1 MGNTT
6 YTPLPQ
12 STIDYEEKHEDCEIK
27 YELENVIQPFTAWN
41 VLADLENK
49 ICGKIKI
56 NYETPV
62 EYGFPHQFFRN
73 IKTDFKKKLY
83 ELAIKKR
90 SSILDI
96 LHIRTTQQYCALN
109 DIMMFSIY
117 EYKFDTE
124 VYKLVNSNKEGTIK
138 TTDTQMEKFK
148 NIERIRIKND
158 NIVVMTIYD
167 YCDTNHTERIYQV
180 NKTDIKNALNRNCL
194 RVNENGFFELTNHDN
209 LTDVD
214 YCSTIKYVKDYKSIN
229 ILFDI
234 QQWYLR
240 VCYDGSIQDYFKLED
255 YIEIS
260 HVFYDRINTKQLS
273 QNLDITKHFI
283 KKHGTQ
289 IFKNIY
295 LIPKEVLARHE
306 IINEIN
312 ELIVNI
318 MAADVEKII
327 ISQEFFSHFELKWLT
342 DESLNKIS
350 FSSLIFPNGLDNIE
364 LLDDKSFIDE
374 HFANKEFPKKFFN
387 ELMSRGDAVKINFI
401 KNLIKKFPNMRL
413 SRKYLNNLEIFDHM
427 IKFYI
432 DSLLTYDLT
441 SEQIDRIID
450 QTNDSDTL
458 YKVWCKCKNIYKFIP
473 IMSCELAEKILMTEP
488 MLITII
494 PIKYQT
500 QKAASY
506 VVRQNKDL
514 IQYIV
519 LDEEFYCNEIRH
531 DPDVFRY
538 VKNKTLRICLTA
550 LLYKPQLINEMDN
563 PPKELIVIA
572 EML

>member
-12 STIDYEEKHEDCEIK
+12 SVIDYDEKHEDCDIT
-27 YELENVIQPFTAWN
+27 YELENVIQPFTVWN
-41 VLADLENK
+41 VLVDLENK

-83 ELAIKKR
+83 ELAIKKK
-90 SSILDI
+90 SSILDT
-96 LHIRTTQQYCALN
+96 LHIRTTKDCLVGGSYML
-109 DIMMFSIY
+109 FSTY
-117 EYKFDTE
+117 EYTFDEE
-124 VYKLVNSNKEGTIK
+124 VFKLVNGKNEYPAK
-138 TTDTQMEKFK
+138 TQLQKFK
-148 NIERIRIKND
+148 HLNGLFIKN
-158 NIVVMTIYD
+158 NYVVLMTIYD
-167 YCDTNHTERIYQV
+167 YCDSKCTEYV
-180 NKTDIKNALNRNCL
+180 KTVSKKDIKFVLDNNYL
-194 RVNENGFFELTNHDN
+194 RVNKNGFIELIDRNN
-209 LTDVD
+209 L
-214 YCSTIKYVKDYKSIN
+214 KDYEFHSALSYAIEHNSVN
-229 ILFDI
+229 IMLDM
-234 QQWYLR
+234 R
-240 VCYDGSIQDYFKLED
+240 VLPFHFICNNLPKHFKLED
-255 YIEIS
+255 FIEIS
-260 HVFYDRINTKQLS
+260 HLFYDKINTEQLS

-283 KKHGTQ
+283 KKLGTD
-289 IFKNIY
+289 ILKDISI
-295 LIPKEVLARHE
+295 IPKEVLARQE

-312 ELIVNI
+312 GLIVNT
-318 MAADVEKII
+318 MTADVEKII